1 MSRGESPTAKFLIG
15 GGVTVALELFGG
27 HTLEFLKIAK
37 QTSAEPYGVIARRV
51 TATKGAAGLL
61 DGFLPWGLIQALA
74 KGSVFAYGQALSLN
88 LLRRVPPS
96 AGLSRDHAVVLSGGV
111 GGFVQGLAM
120 SPILLLKTRVMTDPS
135 FRGSGGVL
143 ATAAASAR
151 VGAGVIAREGPAA
164 LFKGVGLFSCKRAL
178 DWTTRYLFVVFVEG
192 AMRGGSGRRLGAWE
206 EAGASLL
213 GGTLSALSTIPM
225 DVMVAAKQGAGAA
238 GKKVGFFSTLAEKVR
253 EDGVAK
259 TLSFSTRGL
268 AARVVHV
275 AVTTLAMKNVT
286 SLVYDVLCVGHPPL
300 SPPRPPPPPPH
311 PPHAL
316 ARTTTHASALACART
331 RIFHTATL
339 LLPIPQV
346 PSCGRGQVAV
356 KARGWL
362 HLNIICA
369 FTSPR
374 PGYRSGP

>member
-1 MSRGESPTAKFLIG
+1 MSSRGESPTAKFLIG
-15 GGVTVALELFGG
+15 GGVTIALELCGG

-37 QTSAEPYGVIARRV
+37 QTTAEPYAAIVRRV
-51 TATKGAAGLL
+51 TSSKGAVGLL

-88 LLRRVPPS
+88 ALRRLPPS
-96 AGLSRDHAVVLSGGV
+96 AGVSRDTATVVSGGV

-151 VGAGVIAREGPAA
+151 VGGHIVASEGPAA

-178 DWTTRYLFVVFVEG
+178 DWTTRFLFVVFVEN
-192 AMRGGSGRRLGAWE
+192 AMRGASARRLGAWE
-206 EAGASLL
+206 EAVASLL

-238 GKKVGFFSTLAEKVR
+238 GTNVGFFSTLAGKLR
-253 EDGVAK
+253 EDGVAR
-259 TLSFSTRGL
+259 TLAFSTRGL

-286 SLVYDVLCVGHPPL
+286 SLVYDVLVG
-300 SPPRPPPPPPH
+300 
-311 PPHAL
+311 
-316 ARTTTHASALACART
+316 
-331 RIFHTATL
+331 F
-339 LLPIPQV
+339 
-346 PSCGRGQVAV
+346 
-356 KARGWL
+356 
-362 HLNIICA
+362 
-369 FTSPR
+369 SPR
-374 PGYRSGP
+374 PRFLPAFSFF